1 MKWGIRRGKE
11 LLIITFKKGDPEK
24 MKSGKRIMLRMDD
37 TKGNQPGE
45 KGKFQFTMEKGS
57 ELNPELANLGLILA
71 AENQQLKVIH
81 IMEHAIP
88 EVKTAIQAGD
98 ILLMLKGTN
107 LTSVDDFIKGYE
119 KISVG
124 QMVQMKVLRG
134 EKAFELTFKKP
145 ESRVKI
151 IMQKGKPDEK

>member
-1 MKWGIRRGKE
+1 
-11 LLIITFKKGDPEK
+11 
-24 MKSGKRIMLRMDD
+24 
-37 TKGNQPGE
+37 
-45 KGKFQFTMEKGS
+45 MEKGS

-81 IMEHAIP
+81 IMEHAIA

-98 ILLMLKGTN
+98 ILLMLNGTK
-107 LTSVDDFIKGYE
+107 LTSVDDLIKGYE

-124 QMVQMKVLRG
+124 QQVQMKVLRG